1 MDRDHRPVVELIGC
15 LLLAFAPGAIGGRF
29 QPGEWYTALAKP
41 ALTPPGWVFPVA
53 WTLLYATMG
62 VALFLVWRR
71 RDAPGRTLALA
82 AFAAQ
87 LVLNAAWSWLFFGLR
102 RPDLAFIDIV
112 ALWLLILASTVL
124 FWRIRPAAGALLLP
138 YLAWVGFASYL
149 NLMLWRLNPSA

>member
-1 MDRDHRPVVELIGC
+1 MDRTDRPVVEMIGC

-29 QPGEWYTALAKP
+29 QPGEWYAALTKP
-41 ALTPPGWVFPVA
+41 ALTPPGWVFPVV
-53 WTLLYATMG
+53 WTLLYAMMG

-71 RDAPGRTLALA
+71 RGGPNRRLALA
-82 AFAAQ
+82 VFAAQ
-87 LVLNAAWSWLFFGLR
+87 LVLNAAWSWLFFGLH
-102 RPDLAFIDIV
+102 RPGLALVDIV